1 MSNYKDIKKEI
12 KGSSKNPEKIGEI
25 FSKHGITPDNPDELQ
40 KMLEDFGVQE
50 EVTPEKAENMIRKV
64 TRDLPKDMK
73 KNLAD
78 MILGMSKSVSQ
89 TPMPDDLKEMLR
101 DWKQED

>member
-1 MSNYKDIKKEI
+1 MRNYEDIKKEI
-12 KGSSKNPEKIGEI
+12 KNSAKSPEELGKI
-25 FSKHGITPDNPDELQ
+25 FSKYGITPDNPDELQ
-40 KMLEDFGVQE
+40 NMLKDIGMKE
-50 EVTPEKAENMIRKV
+50 EITPEKAENMIKKA
-64 TRDLPKDMK
+64 TCDLPKDMK

-78 MILGMSKSVSQ
+78 MIIGMSKSVSK